1 MFVEYSEYP
10 SQQVNGYGNHEDF
23 ASRGGR
29 SSSRSSSASKSSASR
44 PTTGSTTVVQ
54 TTTRT
59 GGSGYRY
66 GYGVPIIATTPI
78 IASSPVI
85 ATTNGG
91 TVVYTRRSSTYGW
104 VFAITLIAA
113 IIALVYYFGDYDGDE
128 TVTTTTIIRNGGKS
142 LAKLSKSARY
152 LRK

>member
-44 PTTGSTTVVQ
+44 PATGSTTVVQ

-66 GYGVPIIATTPI
+66 GYGVPII
-78 IASSPVI
+78 
-85 ATTNGG
+85 
-91 TVVYTRRSSTYGW
+91 VVYTRRSSTYGW